1 MKFVSVFILS
11 VFIFLLNA
19 SEINSPANI
28 FVSGNNKFV
37 MPVLLKSFYRKYP
50 DAKVLIQ
57 YGSTGDLTDAILNEV
72 NYDILLGAD
81 MQYAQKIYDAKKA
94 LNPPKEYARGSL
106 ILFIPAD
113 KTLHQKKIK
122 VLKNKK
128 IKHITIANKKTA
140 PYGKASI
147 EALQNSGMLESVKDK
162 IRYSTDVSTVITN
175 VMWYDDAGFLSK
187 SAVNSLPIGY
197 RKEGVNWIEID
208 QSLYKPIIQGYVIS
222 QNGSKNINSTRF
234 IEFLLSKEGREI
246 YKAYG
251 YK

>member
-1 MKFVSVFILS
+1 MHLP
-11 VFIFLLNA
+11 
-19 SEINSPANI
+19 SPASI
-28 FVSGNNKFV
+28 FASGNNKFV
-37 MPVLLKSFYRKYP
+37 LPVLLKSFYRKYP
-50 DAKVLIQ
+50 DARVLVQ
-57 YGSTGDLTDAILNEV
+57 YGSTGDLTDAILNGV

-81 MQYAQKIYDAKKA
+81 MQYPQKVYDAKKA

-113 KTLHQKKIK
+113 KTFHQKKIK

-128 IKHITIANKKTA
+128 IKKITIANKETA
-140 PYGKASI
+140 PYGKASL
-147 EALQNSGMLESVKDK
+147 EALQNSGMLKSVKDK
-162 IRYSTDVSTVITN
+162 IRYSTDISTVIVN

-187 SAVNSLPIGY
+187 SAISSLPIGY

-208 QSLYKPIIQGYVIS
+208 KSLYKPIIQGYVIS
-222 QNGSKNINSTRF
+222 QNGSKNINSIRF

>member
-1 MKFVSVFILS
+1 MKFMSVFILS
-11 VFIFLLNA
+11 AFVFLLNA

-28 FVSGNNKFV
+28 FASGNNKFV
-37 MPVLLKSFYRKYP
+37 LPVLLKSFYKKYP
-50 DAKVLIQ
+50 DARVITQ
-57 YGSTGDLTDAILNEV
+57 YGATGDLADAILNGV
-72 NYDILLGAD
+72 NYDIFLGAD
-81 MQYAQKIYDAKKA
+81 MQYTQKIYDAKKA

-113 KTLHQKKIK
+113 KTLRQKKIK

-128 IKHITIANKKTA
+128 IKNITIANKKTA

-147 EALQNSGMLESVKDK
+147 EALQNSGMLKFVKDK
-162 IRYSTDVSTVITN
+162 IRYSTNISTVIVN

-208 QSLYKPIIQGYVIS
+208 QSLYEPIIQGYVIS